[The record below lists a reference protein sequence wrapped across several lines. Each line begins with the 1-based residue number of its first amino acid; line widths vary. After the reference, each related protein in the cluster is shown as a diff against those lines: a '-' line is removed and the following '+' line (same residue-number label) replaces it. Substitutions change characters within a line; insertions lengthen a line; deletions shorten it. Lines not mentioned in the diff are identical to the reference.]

1 MAKAN
6 DFLISTN
13 PSRHEVETPV
23 GALVVYVKPLS
34 WLQQQEAISKF
45 VDFVITDGEAA
56 PRIDFGGYWE
66 YILTNCIT
74 ETEPHLTKTQIC
86 NLSPEVGNELAKV
99 LPDLEELTGALG
111 GGEPAPL
118 E

>member
-13 PSRHEVETPV
+13 PSRHEVVTPAGTLIV
-23 GALVVYVKPLS
+23 HVKPLS

-45 VDFVITDGEAA
+45 VDVVITDGE
-56 PRIDFGGYWE
+56 PSPSIDFGGYWE

-74 ETEPHLTKTQIC
+74 ETEPHLTKNQLRA
-86 NLSPEVGNELAKV
+86 LSPEVGNEIVKI
-99 LPDLEELTGALG
+99 LPSLEDLTAGMD
-111 GGEPAPL
+111 GEPTPL
-118 E
+118 G